1 MACWLATSR
10 NTIISAGI
18 PGCLL
23 EAVNVDLLLAEG
35 LPTPALRYS
44 FRKSDGLFAPQSMAI
59 PIPPT
64 TAIAGVALKMN
75 LPALEAMSPT
85 TIVQEPRKRWLC
97 LPFSLS
103 HNRTTAQKNSDNCDY
118 RPIRGEQYPSAWCLC
133 LTDSSENLVLGEV
146 ESTGEQDIP
155 SIVPFQFLKNI
166 KGHENCTK

>member
-44 FRKSDGLFAPQSMAI
+44 FRKSDGLAAPQSMAI

-75 LPALEAMSPT
+75 LPALQAMYAA

-97 LPFSLS
+97 LPRLAPL
-103 HNRTTAQKNSDNCDY
+103 HNRTTAQEIAIIATIG
-118 RPIRGEQYPSAWCLC
+118 P
-133 LTDSSENLVLGEV
+133 
-146 ESTGEQDIP
+146 
-155 SIVPFQFLKNI
+155 
-166 KGHENCTK
+166 